1 MVRILGIDLAWGY
14 RNPDGVCSIEIKNGN
29 AYVNEIGL
37 VRGSAALK
45 NWVQNY
51 TKNSSVMAMVDAPI
65 ICPNPSGSRPVDRL
79 SHVKFGRF
87 KAGCYPAN
95 QKLCP
100 RPVEVGN
107 MLRQL
112 GFEISWEIATAKKKR
127 LIASEV
133 YPHIAI
139 IRFFGL
145 KERLR
150 YKKGPV
156 GQRRKVFSHLQKL
169 VCSCLR
175 SDVLDIKL
183 TQKHQFIFE
192 KSWTKD
198 IEDQMDAL
206 ICGLVGYW
214 HWIHNGQKT
223 EILGDKKNGFIV
235 VPSDSSG
242 LPDYSR

>member
-1 MVRILGIDLAWGY
+1 MYKR
-14 RNPDGVCSIEIKNGN
+14 
-29 AYVNEIGL
+29 
-37 VRGSAALK
+37 
-45 NWVQNY
+45 Q
-51 TKNSSVMAMVDAPI
+51 I
-65 ICPNPSGSRPVDRL
+65 ICPNPNGSRPVDRL
-79 SHVKFGRF
+79 SHTKFGRF

-107 MLRQL
+107 MLKQL
-112 GFEISWEIATAKKKR
+112 RFEISWEIATAKMQR

-133 YPHIAI
+133 YPHAAL
-139 IRFFGL
+139 IRFFSL

-156 GQRRKVFSHLQKL
+156 GQRRKVFSSLQKL
-169 VCSCLR
+169 VCTSLK
-175 SDVLDIKL
+175 SDLFDVKL

-214 HWIHNGQKT
+214 HWIHKGKKT
-223 EILGDKKNGFIV
+223 EILGDKDTGFIL
-235 VPSDSSG
+235 VPSDSG
-242 LPDYSR
+242 DLPD

>member
-1 MVRILGIDLAWGY
+1 MKVLRILGIDLAWGY
-14 RNPDGVCSIEIKNGN
+14 RNPDGVCSIEIENGN
-29 AYVNEIGL
+29 ARVNEIGL
-37 VRGSAALK
+37 IRGSTALK
-45 NWVQNY
+45 DWVLNH
-51 TKNSSVMAMVDAPI
+51 TKKSCVMAMVDAPI

-107 MLRQL
+107 ILKQL
-112 GFEISWEIATAKKKR
+112 GFKISWGIATAKKQR

-133 YPHIAI
+133 YPHAAL

-145 KERLR
+145 KERLL

-156 GQRRKVFSHLQKL
+156 EQRRKGFSHLQQL
-169 VCSCLR
+169 VR
-175 SDVLDIKL
+175 SSLEGDLFDVEL

-192 KSWTKD
+192 KPWTKD
-198 IEDQMDAL
+198 NEDQMDAL
-206 ICGLVGYW
+206 ICGLMGYW
-214 HWIHNGQKT
+214 HWIHNGEKT
-223 EILGDKKNGFIV
+223 EVLGDKDTGFIL
-235 VPSDSSG
+235 VPSDSRG
-242 LPDYSR
+242 LPD

>member
-139 IRFFGL
+139 IRFFRFKRAITL
-145 KERLR
+145 QERSSWPATHSVFPSSKASLFVFKKRCIR
-150 YKKGPV
+150 YKV
-156 GQRRKVFSHLQKL
+156 N
-169 VCSCLR
+169 
-175 SDVLDIKL
+175 
-183 TQKHQFIFE
+183 
-192 KSWTKD
+192 TK
-198 IEDQMDAL
+198 AP
-206 ICGLVGYW
+206 
-214 HWIHNGQKT
+214 IH
-223 EILGDKKNGFIV
+223 F
-235 VPSDSSG
+235 
-242 LPDYSR
+242 